1 MGVRITSVEKK
12 SPSGFVD
19 IRPDD
24 ILVSINGAL
33 INDILDYR
41 FFSNDSKL
49 VLEIERDGKKFRVGV
64 VKKNPYQ
71 ELGLDFDGFLM
82 DEMKSCRNNCVFC
95 FIDQNPKGMRETIYF
110 KDDDMR
116 MSFLLGNYITMTN
129 LSEDEIERIIN
140 LRISP
145 INVSV
150 HTTNPDLRKKMLNN
164 RFAGN
169 CYDLMKRLAENRI
182 TMNCQIVL
190 CPGIND
196 KDELVRSLK
205 DLEVLHPY
213 VNSVSVV
220 PVGIT
225 KHREG
230 LCKLTGFDRESA
242 KEAVDL
248 VMRFGDEAVK
258 KHGTRIFY
266 LADEF
271 FIKAQIPIPEIGYY
285 EDFPQ
290 IENGVGLMAS
300 LEDEF
305 KTALGDDPLPEADV
319 SIATG
324 TAAAPFLRKLCGDGI
339 KVFPITNNFYGET
352 VDVSGL
358 VCGSDLIEQLKSK
371 NLGRVLLIP
380 KTMLR
385 HEQDMFLD
393 NVTLSSAQEALNIKI
408 IPVPADGGELLDN
421 LRKEW

>member
-1 MGVRITSVEKK
+1 MGVRITSVLKK

-19 IRPDD
+19 IRPGD
-24 ILVSINGAL
+24 ILVSINGNA

-41 FFSNDSKL
+41 YFSNDKKL
-49 VLEIERDGKKFRVGV
+49 LLEIERDGKRFRAGV
-64 VKKNPYQ
+64 IKKDPYQ

-129 LSEDEIERIIN
+129 LAEQEIERIIK

-145 INVSV
+145 INISV
-150 HTTNPDLRKKMLNN
+150 HTTNPELRQKMLNN

-169 CYDLMKRLAENRI
+169 CYDIMKRLYDARI

-190 CPGIND
+190 CPKIND
-196 KDELVRSLK
+196 GVELERSLI

-225 KHREG
+225 KHRQG
-230 LCKLTGFDRESA
+230 LYELSGFDRASA
-242 KEAVDL
+242 NDAVDL

-271 FIKAQIPIPEIGYY
+271 FIKAQLPIPDIDYY

-290 IENGVGLMAS
+290 IENGVGLLAS
-300 LEDEF
+300 FMDEF
-305 KTALGDDPLPEADV
+305 KAALGDNPLPQANV

-324 TAAAPFLRKLCGDGI
+324 TAAAPFLRQICGDGI
-339 KVFPITNNFYGET
+339 KVYPITNNFYGET
-352 VDVSGL
+352 VDVAGL
-358 VCGSDLIEQLKSK
+358 VCGNDLIEQLGGIE
-371 NLGRVLLIP
+371 LGKELLIP

-393 NVTLSSAQEALNIKI
+393 SVTLSEVQEKLNIKI
-408 IPVPADGGELLDN
+408 IPVNASGGELIDY